1 MKNINFFLCV
11 FLIIGFSSCKKFNQ
25 SDKNVVV
32 LDENRVNVKIDLSK
46 MWKINSDIVYKEYK
60 KDFELFDVSNY
71 QILGEVIKL
80 DNINWRMDY
89 ISGFVLPLNYYKE
102 VQPSKYYNTGIDVK
116 FSREISRFNYALRFA
131 QNYAF
136 SKDEKYYKKF
146 KELIVDWIN
155 ENPFYY
161 GDNWTVAMVVGIRAV
176 NWIVALNIFGDIF
189 ENDVEFKGQITKS
202 LVQHATYI
210 EFNPEIGEGGR
221 LTNHATGD
229 FTGLLFLALALQD
242 HMSSD
247 YWLYKSVSYLEDCI
261 RYQTYEDGVNFEG
274 SVAYHR
280 FVLEMFAF
288 SAIVCKAN
296 NIELSKKYYELL
308 FKMFEYTAAYL
319 DHDGNAPQI
328 GDNDSGRLLKFHDSE
343 GQDHS
348 YLIELGEHIFDYDFK
363 TQCIKKNSGIKKWLP
378 EVDKIDI
385 QELDLTPRETEKSI
399 IFEKGG
405 AYFLKN
411 EFFSLMVTCSPG
423 QGGHHHHDKGS
434 ITLSVKGIPVIVDPG
449 AYTYTRNLRER
460 NIFRGLQ
467 SHNVIY
473 KSVDEITQTKSD
485 GAFGPLKKFETE
497 LLEFTDK
504 RVKVRI
510 KNIDDNCS
518 YIRDITIS
526 DSKSV
531 VIEDI
536 CEGSFY
542 SSINLHPN
550 FEPVFVDTH
559 KIRSDNSNVSIVP
572 DNNSVPTLSDYFY
585 SSGYGVKVNAARVI
599 QRSQNKNITTIEIDE

>member
-1 MKNINFFLCV
+1 MKNTIIFLFT
-11 FLIIGFSSCKKFNQ
+11 FLLIESYSCQKVNQ
-25 SDKNVVV
+25 IDKNVIVT
-32 LDENRVNVKIDLSK
+32 DEEGINNNIDLYNLWEVNIDNVYNENKKNNNLMDISK
-46 MWKINSDIVYKEYK
+46 
-60 KDFELFDVSNY
+60 Y
-71 QILGEVIKL
+71 QILGKMIKL
-80 DNINWRMDY
+80 DNIKWHMDY
-89 ISGFVLPLNYYKE
+89 VSGFELPLFYYKE
-102 VQPSKYYNTGIDVK
+102 MQPSKYYNTGIDVK
-116 FSREISRFNYALRFA
+116 FSREISRFNYAIRFA
-131 QNYAF
+131 QNYTV
-136 SKDEKYYKKF
+136 SKDEKYYQKF
-146 KELIVDWIN
+146 KELILDWID

-176 NWIVALNIFGDIF
+176 NWIVALNIFGEIF
-189 ENDVEFKGQITKS
+189 DNDNEFKNKITKS

-229 FTGLLFLALALQD
+229 FTGLLFLALALQY

-247 YWLYKSVSYLEDCI
+247 YWLDKSVSYLEECI

-288 SAIVCKAN
+288 SAIVCRAN

-319 DHDGNAPQI
+319 DHGGNAPQI

-348 YLIELGEHIFDYDFK
+348 YLLELGEHIFNYNFK
-363 TQCIKKNSGIKKWLP
+363 TQCTKKSSEIKKWLP

-385 QELDLTPRETEKSI
+385 QELNLTPRETDKSI
-399 IFEKGG
+399 IFEIGG

-411 EFFSLMVTCSPG
+411 EFFSLMVSCSPG

-434 ITLSVKGIPVIVDPG
+434 ITLSVKGMPVIVDPG

-460 NIFRGLQ
+460 NIFRGLH

-473 KSVDEITQTKSD
+473 KSADETTQSGSD
-485 GAFGPLKKFETE
+485 GAFGVINKFETE

-504 RVKVRI
+504 RVKVKI
-510 KNIDDNCS
+510 KNVDDNCS
-518 YIRDITIS
+518 YIRNINIF

-536 CEGSFY
+536 CEGSFV
-542 SSINLHPN
+542 SSMNLHPD
-550 FEPVFVDTH
+550 FDPVLVDKH
-559 KIRSDNSNVSIVP
+559 KIRSNKNNVSIVA
-572 DNNSVPTLSDYFY
+572 DNNSVFYLDDYFY
-585 SSGYGVKVNAARVI
+585 SSGYGVKVSAIRVL
-599 QRSQNKNITTIEIDE
+599 QQSQNKNTTAIEIDE